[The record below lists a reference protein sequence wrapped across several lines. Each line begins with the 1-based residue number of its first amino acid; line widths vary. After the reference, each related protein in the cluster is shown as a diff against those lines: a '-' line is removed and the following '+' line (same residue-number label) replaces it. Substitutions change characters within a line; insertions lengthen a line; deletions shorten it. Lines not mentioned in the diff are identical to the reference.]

1 MKIDEL
7 KSVMGAIEFHDK
19 LNPSLWSGTEIRPEV
34 RGKLLQIAKT
44 FVDFL
49 DVPNLNFTHFT
60 ISGSNAAYTYTD
72 KSDIDLHV
80 LVDIPKDQQEFMRNF
95 FDAKKTVFNSQHD
108 ITIKGQPVELYV
120 QFTSQPHASAG
131 IYNLIDN
138 EWISVPK
145 KQKADINDIDVR
157 SKAND
162 YVNEISNAIKTRDIE
177 AANKIWDKIKE
188 DRKNGLSKYG
198 EFGTEN
204 IVFKTL
210 RNAGF
215 LELLQKFK
223 QVYADQQLSLEQANE
238 I

>member
-7 KSVMGAIEFHDK
+7 QSVMGAIEFHDK

-80 LVDIPKDQQEFMRNF
+80 LVDIPKDQQEFIRNF

>member
-7 KSVMGAIEFHDK
+7 QSVMGAIEFHDK